1 MLQYDLAARSNQLEV
16 DVIDLTSIIRPCC
29 LMPIF
34 DSTFRPNYKEV
45 RSDLIS
51 RTSRHPTFLGNRR
64 FYLVPIP
71 TMIYFKVMNYKV
83 IDEVIDRIV
92 VSSVLSNTNETAKQ
106 IKDRKERERNYI
118 ALHLFLNND
127 ELIWTENAN
136 NVNVDH
142 NIQHDTDDFWD
153 SDMFEHVDDNEDD
166 DDVDEM
172 VLVS

>member
-1 MLQYDLAARSNQLEV
+1 
-16 DVIDLTSIIRPCC
+16 
-29 LMPIF
+29 
-34 DSTFRPNYKEV
+34 
-45 RSDLIS
+45 
-51 RTSRHPTFLGNRR
+51 
-64 FYLVPIP
+64 
-71 TMIYFKVMNYKV
+71 MIYFKVMNYKV

-92 VSSVLSNTNETAKQ
+92 VSSVLSNSNETARQ
-106 IKDRKERERNYI
+106 IQDRKERERNYI